1 MQRLAD
7 ALVKLV
13 ALQPI
18 QFYCLRAGEYVHAAR
33 DHAVD
38 RLLGFAA
45 EVGSECRRPC
55 CFRIGAVKARQ
66 SASLET

>member
-1 MQRLAD
+1 VQRLAD

-38 RLLGFAA
+38 LLLGCAA
-45 EVGSECRRPC
+45 EVGSECRRPTC
-55 CFRIGAVKARQ
+55 GTTAGRQ
-66 SASLET
+66 AKKSFFS

>member
-1 MQRLAD
+1 MLPGHVAVVQRLAE

-18 QFYCLRAGEYVHAAR
+18 QFYCLHAGEYVHAAR

-38 RLLGFAA
+38 RREANKKPTTDADSRKLG
-45 EVGSECRRPC
+45 RNP
-55 CFRIGAVKARQ
+55 
-66 SASLET
+66 T